1 MAYQN
6 FIPTVWSEAINR
18 ELERKLVFAEDCN
31 RQYEGD
37 VKKRGDTVRILGV
50 GKPTITT
57 TVDKEIVLN
66 DPENVEDTSV
76 TMAIQ
81 HVSYYNF
88 KVDDI
93 DRRQAVGGVMDALT
107 TESAQGV
114 ANEMDKHIG
123 SMALAKLAKLHAA
136 SAVAVTKSNILGE
149 VDKALELL
157 YQNDVNAD
165 EDIVMGVPPFFYI
178 TMRQA
183 YTDLDTN
190 NSAMLK
196 NGLVGKYGHVR
207 VKMSNNC
214 AVTSNG
220 EFRIM
225 VRTKRAVAFANPMT
239 HVEAY
244 RPEKGFSDAVKG
256 FVLYEAKIVRPK
268 ELVVLNVKRSA

>member
-37 VKKRGDTVRILGV
+37 VKKLGDTVRILGV

-57 TVDKEIVLN
+57 TVDKEIVLK

-76 TMAIQ
+76 TMAIR
-81 HVSYYNF
+81 HISYFNF

-93 DRRQAVGGVMDALT
+93 DRRQAVGGVMDAYT
-107 TESAQGV
+107 SESAQGV

-123 SMALAKLAKLHAA
+123 SMAMDKLAKLHAA

-149 VDKALELL
+149 VDRALELL

-196 NGLVGKYGHVR
+196 NGLVGKYGNVR

-214 AVTSNG
+214 AVTKNG
-220 EFRIM
+220 EYRIM

-268 ELVVLNVKRSA
+268 ELVVLNVKRGA

>member
-6 FIPTVWSEAINR
+6 FIPSVWSEAINR
-18 ELERKLVFAEDCN
+18 ELERDLVFAEDCN
-31 RQYEGD
+31 REYEGD
-37 VKKRGDTVRILGV
+37 VKEMGDSVRILGV

-57 TVDKEIVLN
+57 TVDKKIKLSA
-66 DPENVEDTSV
+66 PESVDDTSV
-76 TMAIQ
+76 TMAIR
-81 HVSYYNF
+81 HISYFNYE
-88 KVDDI
+88 VDDI
-93 DRRQAVGGVMDALT
+93 DRRQSVGGVMDALNS
-107 TESAQGV
+107 ESAQGT

-123 SMALAKLAKLHAA
+123 SMALDPLAKLHAA
-136 SAVAVTKSNILGE
+136 SAVSLTKENILGE
-149 VDKALELL
+149 VDKALEIL
-157 YQNDVNAD
+157 YRNDVKANSD
-165 EDIVMGVPPFFYI
+165 MVMTVPPWFYI
-178 TMRQA
+178 LMRQA

-196 NGLVGKYGHVR
+196 NGLVGKYGNLR

-214 AVTSNG
+214 AVKGSDS
-220 EFRIM
+220 RIM

-268 ELVVLNVKRSA
+268 ELVVLNVKRGA

>member
-1 MAYQN
+1 MCLRPLFTKA
-6 FIPTVWSEAINR
+6 
-18 ELERKLVFAEDCN
+18 
-31 RQYEGD
+31 
-37 VKKRGDTVRILGV
+37 
-50 GKPTITT
+50 
-57 TVDKEIVLN
+57 
-66 DPENVEDTSV
+66 
-76 TMAIQ
+76 
-81 HVSYYNF
+81 
-88 KVDDI
+88 
-93 DRRQAVGGVMDALT
+93 
-107 TESAQGV
+107 AQQL
-114 ANEMDKHIG
+114 HIAQPSL
-123 SMALAKLAKLHAA
+123 SMALDKLAKLHAA

-149 VDKALELL
+149 VDRALELL

-220 EFRIM
+220 EYRIM

-244 RPEKGFSDAVKG
+244 RPEKSFSDAVKG
-256 FVLYEAKIVRPK
+256 FSLYEAKIVRPK

>member
-31 RQYEGD
+31 RQYEGE
-37 VKKRGDTVRILGV
+37 VKKMGDTVRILGV
-50 GKPTITT
+50 GKPSITT
-57 TVDKEIVLN
+57 TVDKEIVLK

-76 TMAIQ
+76 TMAIR
-81 HVSYYNF
+81 HISYFNF

-93 DRRQAVGGVMDALT
+93 DRRQAVGGVMDAYT
-107 TESAQGV
+107 SESAQGV

-123 SMALAKLAKLHAA
+123 SMALDKLAKLHAA

-149 VDKALELL
+149 VDRALELL

-220 EFRIM
+220 EYRIM

-244 RPEKGFSDAVKG
+244 RPEKSFSDAVKG
-256 FVLYEAKIVRPK
+256 FSLYEAKIVRPK

>member
-31 RQYEGD
+31 RQYEGE
-37 VKKRGDTVRILGV
+37 VKKMGDTVRILGV
-50 GKPTITT
+50 GKPSITT
-57 TVDKEIVLN
+57 TVDKEIVLK

-76 TMAIQ
+76 TMAIR
-81 HVSYYNF
+81 HISYFNF

-93 DRRQAVGGVMDALT
+93 DRRQAVGGVMDAYT
-107 TESAQGV
+107 SESAQGM

-123 SMALAKLAKLHAA
+123 SMALDKLAKLHAA

-149 VDKALELL
+149 VDRALELL

-214 AVTSNG
+214 AVTGDG
-220 EFRIM
+220 EYRIM

-244 RPEKGFSDAVKG
+244 RPEKSFSDAVKG
-256 FVLYEAKIVRPK
+256 FSLYEAKIVRPK
-268 ELVVLNVKRSA
+268 ELVVLNVKRGA